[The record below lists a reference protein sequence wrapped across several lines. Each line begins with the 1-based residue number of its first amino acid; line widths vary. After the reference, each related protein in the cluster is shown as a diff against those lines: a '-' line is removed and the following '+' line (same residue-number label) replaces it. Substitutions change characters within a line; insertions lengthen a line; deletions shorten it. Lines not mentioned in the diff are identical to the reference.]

1 VSTSVAVTSALASEA
16 LLETSLI
23 LTASPAATG
32 AACVVSSPEVALSS
46 VQVIVLSAPRKADA
60 RLYALI
66 PREDRAR
73 EDLKDTRVE
82 DNMKRIV
89 R

>member
-1 VSTSVAVTSALASEA
+1 M
-16 LLETSLI
+16 
-23 LTASPAATG
+23 LTASPAVTG
-32 AACVVSSPEVALSS
+32 TACVVSWPEVALSS
-46 VQVIVLSAPRKADA
+46 VQVIALSAPRKADA
-60 RLYALI
+60 RIYALLI